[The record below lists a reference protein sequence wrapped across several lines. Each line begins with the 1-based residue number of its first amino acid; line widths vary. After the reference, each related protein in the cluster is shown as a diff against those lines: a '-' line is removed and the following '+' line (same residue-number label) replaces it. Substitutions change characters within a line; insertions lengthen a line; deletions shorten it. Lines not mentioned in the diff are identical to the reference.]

1 MTARHSAGR
10 TGTGRSGSIK
20 KTEII
25 KIMILLPMR
34 TAAPRIAVQAR
45 PGSTAQGRA
54 ILTRAHARTAHEASH
69 SRPLSPAVANVAR
82 PFFSK
87 ILDSDDIFSA
97 SFFVLEL
104 STAPHA
110 VTRYF
115 LLLPAASAAETRDAA
130 MLLIRNLWLR
140 QRTLESL
147 VTSPPRSHIRRK
159 EGRSMCCTNDP
170 MAAR

>member
-1 MTARHSAGR
+1 
-10 TGTGRSGSIK
+10 
-20 KTEII
+20 
-25 KIMILLPMR
+25 MILLPMR

-147 VTSPPRSHIRRK
+147 VTSPPRSLIRRRK
-159 EGRSMCCTNDP
+159 EGACVALTIQWQRDEFGLFCLSH
-170 MAAR
+170 AAHAHLHPTMHVSVGG